1 MFGSRRRCLDR
12 KRERDIYRGRER
24 QRDREKDVEGL
35 VVLVEGK
42 GEVGEVW
49 GREAQQVPLNY

>member
-1 MFGSRRRCLDR
+1 M
-12 KRERDIYRGRER
+12 
-24 QRDREKDVEGL
+24 EGL

-42 GEVGEVW
+42 GEVREVW

>member
-1 MFGSRRRCLDR
+1 MNNEFRRAARGGVEGKIER
-12 KRERDIYRGRER
+12 KREKGRCIY
-24 QRDREKDVEGL
+24 VEGL

-42 GEVGEVW
+42 GEVREVW